1 LALLA
6 LLIGALALTA
16 AGCGGDDEP
25 AAEEADGGEEGGDG
39 GVEPLPSSSCG
50 ELQYGGEGEAD
61 VIVASDLPLQ
71 GSSRTQ
77 TVQMQKA
84 IVKVL
89 EEAGWKAGD
98 VNVGYQSCDDSTA
111 QAGKWD
117 SGKCSQNGK
126 AYAENESVMAVLG
139 TFNSGCAAIII
150 PLLNRA
156 PGGGV
161 GMVSPANTYVC
172 LTVAGPGCK
181 NSEPDQYYP
190 SGQRNYIRMVA
201 HDAYQGAAVAQFVQD
216 QGLTSCY
223 VLNDKESYGLGV
235 AQNFRNAA
243 ESLGVEVAGFE
254 AWDPKASSYE
264 GLMRK
269 IGGSGADCLFLGGL
283 IDENGAQVVK
293 DKVAVLGPNTG
304 EVKLF
309 MPDGFYTQTTID
321 ESGQKNAAGAYASV
335 AGVPADQL
343 TGAGEEFITAFEEEL
358 GGEPIEP
365 YSAYGAQAMQ
375 VILDAIASAGA
386 NRGAVVQALLE
397 TTVEDGILGSFEINE
412 FGDPTSGPIT
422 IAQAKAQFEPVE
434 VITPDPQLVED
445 AKGGA

>member
-1 LALLA
+1 
-6 LLIGALALTA
+6 
-16 AGCGGDDEP
+16 
-25 AAEEADGGEEGGDG
+25 
-39 GVEPLPSSSCG
+39 
-50 ELQYGGEGEAD
+50 
-61 VIVASDLPLQ
+61 
-71 GSSRTQ
+71 
-77 TVQMQKA
+77 
-84 IVKVL
+84 
-89 EEAGWKAGD
+89 
-98 VNVGYQSCDDSTA
+98 
-111 QAGKWD
+111 
-117 SGKCSQNGK
+117 
-126 AYAENESVMAVLG
+126 
-139 TFNSGCAAIII
+139 
-150 PLLNRA
+150 
-156 PGGGV
+156 
-161 GMVSPANTYVC
+161 
-172 LTVAGPGCK
+172 
-181 NSEPDQYYP
+181 
-190 SGQRNYIRMVA
+190 
-201 HDAYQGAAVAQFVQD
+201 
-216 QGLTSCY
+216 
-223 VLNDKESYGLGV
+223 
-235 AQNFRNAA
+235 
-243 ESLGVEVAGFE
+243 
-254 AWDPKASSYE
+254 
-264 GLMRK
+264 MRK

-283 IDENGAQVVK
+283 IDENGAQVIK

-422 IAQAKAQFEPVE
+422 IAQAKAEFEPVE